1 MKKISIIVI
10 TMIGLVVVIGTAVF
24 FFNVDS
30 PTSSTGQT
38 DTTSLPVA
46 QNTSQDG
53 TSRPVSY
60 VSSGDTSFVNN
71 FLKNADTYS
80 DPVNPGYYSLGYPLN
95 QTTTGTSSPPYLI
108 MYIETT
114 QFFTIELLR
123 EPIGETRTQVEL
135 FLEQRLGLAQNDLCE
150 LNYTISAP
158 VSVSQEYAG
167 RNLGFSFCP
176 GATILPK

>member
-1 MKKISIIVI
+1 MTVLIVG
-10 TMIGLVVVIGTAVF
+10 IGIAVF
-24 FFNVDS
+24 FFGTTSTADS
-30 PTSSTGQT
+30 TAQT

-46 QNTSQDG
+46 QNTSPDG

-60 VSSGDTSFVNN
+60 VSSGDTLFVNN
-71 FLKNADTYS
+71 FLENADTYS

-108 MYIETT
+108 MYIKTT
-114 QFFTIELLR
+114 QFFTIELLQ

-135 FLEQRLGLAQNDLCE
+135 FLEQRLGLTQNDLCE

-176 GATILPK
+176 GATVLPK